1 MAYPDRGRPP
11 VPHKQRLTP
20 GSPGLKI
27 AAVLARL
34 LVATVLVLVCAG
46 ASGAEDV
53 GSALD
58 DYSVTTW
65 TETDGLP
72 AASIRALEQ
81 GAEGDLWIGTD
92 TGLVR
97 FDGVNFVPFE
107 KLDQGRLPSGAVG
120 ALLRARD
127 GGLWVGLNGRKS
139 IARLRQGAM
148 ALFGESEGLPDGQ
161 ITSLHQDAG
170 GAIWAGSQAGLYRFD
185 GKSWVRVPLPGDDGG
200 GWVLAIREDVPGR
213 LWVVARQTVFRRLHE
228 GAPFEVVEHL
238 GVSSNV
244 WQSLS
249 HDRNGRMWVT
259 DFERGVRPV
268 DGTLPPSLGA
278 LHGWGVQILHDSR
291 GAMWVAT
298 RGQGLW
304 RVPEQMASKAP
315 RVFTTRD
322 GLVNDAVHTVLEDRD
337 GNIWVGTPAGLQRLS
352 PHHVKPVRDLGVVR
366 VLEATPDGSVWV
378 GTSDGLARVSSSG
391 RLIDPEVGGLP
402 GAVVLTLHTSRDGA
416 LWVATERGVARYAG
430 GRFSTID
437 FGEPGMQRVFAIAT
451 TKAGDLW
458 MRDYLFRLYHW
469 RAGRM
474 QPLTEVPDAHRRNV
488 FSLYDDRDGHVWIG
502 GSRGRLGVRR
512 ADGSFAEYNLPIGA
526 ITKLLQDS
534 DGAMWAGGNEGL
546 TRITSR
552 GAETITRDQGFAG
565 SVKSI
570 VEDQAGDLWVGVGT
584 GIIRV
589 EKAEFSRAAAVSG
602 SGFHYRFLNV
612 ADGLA
617 GMPIA
622 EGTNTGVRT
631 VDGHLWFATSGGATI
646 VNPAQVGPPPR
657 MPPVRIESITGDG
670 QRFDPATRTFE
681 PARGS
686 HLHVRFTA
694 LALTDPTRVRFRY
707 RLVDY
712 DHGWV
717 DAGSSREASF
727 LNLAPGRYRFVVE
740 ASNGDGI
747 WQGGATSEF
756 GIAPMFYQTTWF
768 SVLCVGLVGL
778 MVAGAWQYR
787 VQQVR
792 RQFAMVLAER
802 IRMSREIHDTLLQGL
817 AGLALEVDDL
827 SHNLEGAKPGARE
840 RVLAMRRRVETY
852 LREARLS
859 IFDLRSPDLATKDL
873 PQALR
878 EVGQRIIGDRPVQ
891 FDVSVKGAPQRCP
904 PRVKEQ
910 LLLIGQEAVNN
921 AVRHGRPTRVSLE
934 LSCDQERT
942 RLRISDDGLGFDP
955 DELVEATGHYGLRGM
970 RERAQ
975 QVRGTVAIQ
984 SVPGGGTL
992 VEAVV
997 PTA

>member
-1 MAYPDRGRPP
+1 M
-11 VPHKQRLTP
+11 TP
-20 GSPGLKI
+20 GPAGLKI

-34 LVATVLVLVCAG
+34 LVATVLILACAA
-46 ASGAEDV
+46 ASAAEDV
-53 GSALD
+53 GPALD

-72 AASIRALEQ
+72 AASIRALAQ

-97 FDGVNFVPFE
+97 FDGVSFVPFE
-107 KLDQGRLPSGAVG
+107 QLNQGRLPPGAVG

-127 GGLWVGLNGRKS
+127 GGLWVGLNGPKS
-139 IARLRQGAM
+139 VVRLGQGQM
-148 ALFGESEGLPDGQ
+148 ALFGETDGLPDGQ
-161 ITSLHQDAG
+161 ITSLYQDASG
-170 GAIWAGSQAGLYRFD
+170 VIWAGSLGGLYRFD
-185 GKSWVRVPLPGDDGG
+185 GKGWVRVALPDAGG
-200 GWVLAIREDVPGR
+200 VSVLAIREDVPGR
-213 LWVVARQTVFRRLHE
+213 LSVVAGQTVLRRSHD
-228 GAPFEVVEHL
+228 GAPFEVVERL

-249 HDRNGRMWVT
+249 HDRSGRMWVT
-259 DFERGVRPV
+259 DFERGVRPL
-268 DGTLPPSLGA
+268 DGAVPPLLAG
-278 LHGWGVQILHDSR
+278 LRGWGVQILHDSR

-304 RVPEQMASKAP
+304 RVPEHVAAKAP
-315 RVFTTRD
+315 KVLTTRD
-322 GLVNDAVHTVLEDRD
+322 GLVNDAVHAVIEDRD

-352 PHHVKPVRDLGVVR
+352 PHRVKPVRDLGVVR
-366 VLEATPDGSVWV
+366 VLETTPDGSVWV
-378 GTSDGLARVSSSG
+378 GTANGLARISSSG
-391 RLIDPEVGGLP
+391 RPIDADVRGLP

-416 LWVATERGVARYAG
+416 LWVATERGVARYAA

-437 FGEPGMQRVFAIAT
+437 FGEPRMQRVFAIAT
-451 TKAGDLW
+451 TRSGDLW
-458 MRDYLFRLYHW
+458 MRDFLFRLYHW

-474 QPLTEVPDAHRRNV
+474 QPLTEVPDAHQRNV

-502 GSRGRLGVRR
+502 GSHGRLGVRR
-512 ADGSFAEYNLPIGA
+512 ADGAFTEYQLPIGA
-526 ITKLLQDS
+526 ITKLMQDS

-546 TRITSR
+546 SRITAR
-552 GAETITRDQGFAG
+552 GVETITRAQGFAG
-565 SVKSI
+565 SVKAI
-570 VEDQAGDLWVGVGT
+570 VEDGAGHIWVGVGP

-589 EKAEFSRAAAVSG
+589 GKAEFARAAAVG
-602 SGFHYRFLNV
+602 GRGFHYRFLNV

-622 EGTNTGVRT
+622 EGSNTGVRT
-631 VDGHLWFATSGGATI
+631 TDGHLWFATSGGATI
-646 VNPAQVGPPPR
+646 VNPATVGPSPPI
-657 MPPVRIESITGDG
+657 PPVRIESISGDG

-681 PARGS
+681 PAQGS
-686 HLHVRFTA
+686 HLHVRFNA
-694 LALTDPTRVRFRY
+694 LTLTDPTRVRFRY

-717 DAGSSREASF
+717 DAGASREAAF
-727 LNLAPGRYRFVVE
+727 LNLPPGRYRFVVE

-747 WQGGATSEF
+747 WAGGATSEF

-768 SVLCVGLVGL
+768 SVFCAGLVAL
-778 MVAGAWQYR
+778 VVAGAWQYR

-859 IFDLRSPDLATKDL
+859 IFDLRSPDLASKDL

-878 EVGQRIIGDRPVQ
+878 EIGQRIIGDRPVK
-891 FDVSVKGAPQRCP
+891 FDVSVTGAPQRCP

-934 LSCDQERT
+934 LTCDQERT
-942 RLRISDDGLGFDP
+942 RLRVSDDGLGFDP

-975 QVRGTVAIQ
+975 QVRGTIAIQ
-984 SVPGGGTL
+984 SVPGGGTR